1 MGKRRLLPDEA
12 RSDFLAVCR
21 FSTEQ
26 LQALEELFSSGESVP
41 PYEAAFFEKVAERL
55 HLDTAGT
62 RSALFVAGFLQ
73 ELEERGFDSD
83 EVVKHL
89 RDTIDASAAPEEKAA
104 LLAGFDRHSSIWTA
118 LTSPKPARIRQ
129 QKIRQLS
136 QATQRTADEFRTIC
150 QLRPLFEKS
159 ADGHEAISGHVL
171 TVLMEVTLISSKGA
185 KETLVFDLTPEALES
200 LEEVIQRTK
209 QKLQTILDKYGR
221 EILNVRAAGQ
231 QA

>member
-1 MGKRRLLPDEA
+1 MGKRRLLPDDA
-12 RSDFLAVCR
+12 RQDFFTVCR

-26 LQALEELFSSGESVP
+26 LQSLVELFSSGESVP
-41 PYEAAFFEKVAERL
+41 PYEPAFFEKVAERL
-55 HLDTAGT
+55 HLDAAGT

-73 ELEERGFDSD
+73 QLEEKGFDSD
-83 EVVKHL
+83 EVVKNL
-89 RDTIDASAAPEEKAA
+89 RDTIDAAAAPEEKGA
-104 LLAGFDRHSSIWTA
+104 LLAGFDQHLSIWTA
-118 LTSPKPARIRQ
+118 LTSPQPARIRE

-150 QLRPLFEKS
+150 QLRPLFEH
-159 ADGHEAISGHVL
+159 GTGGQEAITGQVL
-171 TVLMEVTLISSKGA
+171 TVLMELTLVSTKGA

-200 LEEVIQRTK
+200 LEAVIQRTK